1 MERNKTNAP
10 KKIQM
15 KEMFDMISGTSTG
28 SILAATLGVKND
40 PKTDSSYYSSDVI
53 DIFKT

>member
-1 MERNKTNAP
+1 
-10 KKIQM
+10 M